1 MNFLIWAFFLF
12 SCIAKA
18 ELKYLNT
25 YEENKSEFIKIA
37 GLHLLPAW
45 PLKSN
50 QNLTTDLALYKNN
63 SDQLIVFSSG
73 LHGIEGFVGSAL
85 QRQLMQNLKEKS
97 DVLMIH
103 SLNPWGMNHLR
114 RVNADNIDLNRNFSV
129 DQKLY
134 ENKNDDYLKINS
146 FLNPAEKLELG
157 FGHKFF
163 FIFQSVKLIL
173 NYGMESLRKSIL
185 IGQYSE
191 KNGLY
196 FGGQIQSELQPHV
209 DELFQTTLSKYKKVI
224 WIDLHTGYGARGQLH
239 ILANDSKSASG
250 QRISN
255 LFKNQKVDFGDQ
267 KNFYKSTGDLCDYLN
282 SKSTSQT
289 EITAVVFEY
298 GTMDSQKTLG
308 SIESLRR
315 MVIENQGFHQG
326 YSDAESKIKN
336 NEMFRDMFF
345 PQEQAWKDSVLKQT
359 ENIIEKLK

>member
-1 MNFLIWAFFLF
+1 MISTFILF
-12 SCIAKA
+12 SCAA
-18 ELKYLNT
+18 QGELKYLNT
-25 YEENKSEFIKIA
+25 YEENKSEFIQLA
-37 GLHLLPAW
+37 GKNILPAW

-50 QNLTTDLALYKNN
+50 PNLTTELALYKKN

-85 QRQLMQNLKEKS
+85 QRQFMQDLNVKS

-103 SLNPWGMNHLR
+103 SLNPWGMKNLR
-114 RVNADNIDLNRNFSV
+114 RVNADNIDLNRNFST
-129 DQKLY
+129 DEKTYQ
-134 ENKNDDYLKINS
+134 NKNDDYLKINS

-157 FGHKFF
+157 FGHKLG

-185 IGQYSE
+185 VGQYTE

-196 FGGQIQSELQPHV
+196 FGGLIQSELQPHI
-209 DELFQTTLSKYKKVI
+209 DELFQTTLSKYKNVL
-224 WIDLHTGYGARGQLH
+224 WVDLHTGYGARGQLH

-250 QRISN
+250 QRISK
-255 LFKNQKVDFGDQ
+255 LFTNQKIDFGDQ

-326 YSDAESKIKN
+326 YSDDESKIKN
-336 NEMFRDMFF
+336 DDLFRQMFF
-345 PQEQAWKDSVLKQT
+345 PQEPDWKDSVLKQT
-359 ENIIEKLK
+359 ENIVEHLK